1 MVVQESSAL
10 DAKLQRALD
19 TRRRVGTL
27 RTLQP
32 QTLNCVDFFSNDYL
46 GFAQSKPLQ
55 ACVAQRKDELANEHL
70 LLGSTG
76 SRLISGNSS
85 YFMQVEKELA
95 AFYNRCVVYV
105 DGRGRNGHSSRIESS
120 VNALSGHTRR

>member
-1 MVVQESSAL
+1 MVQQQDTGRSAM

-27 RTLQP
+27 RSLQP
-32 QTLNCVDFFSNDYL
+32 QTLDCLDFFSNDYL
-46 GFAQSKPLQ
+46 GFAKSKALQ
-55 ACVAQRKDELANEHL
+55 ARVAQRKAELASEHL

-95 AFYNRCVVYV
+95 AFYNR
-105 DGRGRNGHSSRIESS
+105 
-120 VNALSGHTRR
+120 